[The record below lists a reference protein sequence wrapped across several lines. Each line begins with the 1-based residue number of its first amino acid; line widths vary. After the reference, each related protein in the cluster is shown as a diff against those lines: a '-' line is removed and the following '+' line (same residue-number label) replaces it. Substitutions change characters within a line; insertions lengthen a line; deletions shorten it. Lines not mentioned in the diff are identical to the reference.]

1 MRAWKLESVKK
12 DKTDSEAER
21 DGRVRR
27 VIIIVRSIEES
38 GVLSCVFI
46 LFVYRVV
53 NLIPQKGVE
62 LKSFSRSVG
71 KVVRGCG
78 QR

>member
-46 LFVYRVV
+46 RFVYRVV
-53 NLIPQKGVE
+53 IPQRRVE
-62 LKSFSRSVG
+62 LKAFSRSVQ